1 MKSDFLLAI
10 TQLSAEKNLPKE
22 VVLAAVETAL
32 VSAYKKD
39 NFAVSQNVSVKI
51 NPGTGKVTVWAEKSV
66 VEKPEDTYRQISLEE
81 AQRLKPEVE
90 IEDTVMVEVTP
101 ANAGRIAAQTAKQVI
116 LQRLHEAE
124 HSAILEEFT
133 DKEGDIVTGMVQRI
147 EPRQTLI
154 DLGRTEAIL
163 PASEQVTSE
172 RYRVG
177 QRLKVYLYEVAQTAR
192 GPKVVVSRSHP
203 GLLRRLLEL
212 EVPEI
217 VNGAVEIKSIAR
229 EAGSRSKIAVASRQP
244 GIDPVG
250 CCVGLRGIRIQNI
263 VNELNGERID
273 VVLWEH
279 NLSAFIANALSP
291 AQVVHV
297 DLNEAEE
304 SATVVVPDKQLSLAI
319 GKEGQNV
326 RLAAKLTGYRIDI
339 KSASKAEI
347 ERAAAETQKAE
358 EVKPPAELEEE
369 VLTGE
374 GLVPEMP
381 EAEEPAVAPE
391 ATEADAELLP
401 SLDSEFAPPVAPEP
415 EVDKKARLRF
425 AEDIMPAKPVPK
437 SKQRKKKGTRE
448 REETEEGTRR
458 QKRREQEL
466 NIDEEEYQPD

>member
-374 GLVPEMP
+374 ELVPEMP